1 MDRLT
6 LGLVAMTALGAKGL
20 EINTTNNAFV
30 EKAVGESVKLECKF
44 TTDPGDTGPLEIE
57 WTVKSVRSPMEKD
70 QVLMYTAGHIYGD
83 YHKDL
88 KGRAYF
94 QEGDPGRGDAS
105 INIALLTPLDTG
117 IYYCQ
122 VKKVPGIRSI
132 KAILRVL
139 RKPSKPE
146 CHSTEGAGEVGR
158 TKVLHCGSGE
168 GAPPIR
174 YHWSRR
180 PPWKL
185 LSDSAVMDE
194 TAGTLTI
201 KDASESDSGTYQCTA
216 VNRVGTEVCFL
227 ELYMPHPPAVG
238 TIVGAVLGSL
248 ATIGIIA
255 STVNFMVRCVQSR
268 TRGPEEIPC
277 DILEDATPPTCRRSK
292 DQVAFVSPSTLL

>member
-6 LGLVAMTALGAKGL
+6 VGLVAMMALGAKGL
-20 EINTTNNAFV
+20 EINTTNNNAIV

-57 WTVKSVRSPMEKD
+57 WTVKS
-70 QVLMYTAGHIYGD
+70 T
-83 YHKDL
+83 
-88 KGRAYF
+88 
-94 QEGDPGRGDAS
+94 PGS
-105 INIALLTPLDTG
+105 TL
-117 IYYCQ
+117 CQ
-122 VKKVPGIRSI
+122 VKKIPGIRSI
-132 KAILRVL
+132 KALLRVL

-185 LSDSAVMDE
+185 LSDSAVTDE

-227 ELYMPHPPAVG
+227 ELYMAHPPSVG
-238 TIVGAVLGSL
+238 TIVGAVLGGL
-248 ATIGIIA
+248 AAIGTIA
-255 STVNFMVRCVQSR
+255 STVNFMMKDKKKKKKEQKKKKQLQEQEQEPVKVKCPMCGVRYASLSR
-268 TRGPEEIPC
+268 HLRETHGV
-277 DILEDATPPTCRRSK
+277 EDVRLRRLL
-292 DQVAFVSPSTLL
+292 VSRRNLRYSGKLRCPVKGCNSDRDTSSPL